1 MFFSL
6 VFLLKVFYHSFFIIQ
21 RLYAPNLRHK
31 TKFFEQKILFEILLK
46 IVRKTFIKNSTKNI
60 IKINLNFIN
69 KNVFYI
75 KNTQK
80 K

>member
-1 MFFSL
+1 M
-6 VFLLKVFYHSFFIIQ
+6 
-21 RLYAPNLRHK
+21 
-31 TKFFEQKILFEILLK
+31 
-46 IVRKTFIKNSTKNI
+46 RKTFIKNSTKNI

-69 KNVFYI
+69 KNGFYI